1 MAAGDYAVAQ
11 SIWASRPTDLYG
23 RRDRDRLGTVVW
35 GIGVLFEGF
44 ASTSRWRPSR
54 VKPVRRTQ
62 SAVVVKRELV
72 APDVVALTL
81 ADPGGGL
88 LPSWT
93 PGGHIDVAL
102 PSGRRRQYSLCGP
115 PGRRADYRIAVRRIA
130 DGGGGSVEM
139 HDAYGVGDTVEFEG
153 PRNAFYLGTA
163 ERDVLFVIGGIGVT
177 PMLPMIQVA
186 AQRGIDWRA
195 IYAGSSR
202 EYMPFL
208 DEVVAVDPDRVRV
221 WADDEHGRFATVD
234 DLLAG
239 AGATTAVYVCGPTA
253 MLEAVR
259 VARDEHADA
268 PLHYERFSP
277 PPVVD
282 GVPFE
287 LELARSRRVLAVPA
301 NRSALDVMLD
311 RDSGT
316 PYSCRQ
322 GFCGTC
328 KVKVL
333 AGQVDHRGRTAVG
346 DDEMLVCVSRANGD
360 RVVIDA

>member
-1 MAAGDYAVAQ
+1 M
-11 SIWASRPTDLYG
+11 WASRPADLYG
-23 RRDRDRLGTVVW
+23 RRDHDRFGSLLW
-35 GIGVLFEGF
+35 GVRAVFEGF
-44 ASTSRWRPSR
+44 ATVSRWSPAR
-54 VKPVRRTQ
+54 VKLVQRKLT
-62 SAVVVKRELV
+62 AVVTKRELA

-81 ADPGGGL
+81 ADPDGGL

-93 PGGHIDVAL
+93 PGGHIDVLL

-115 PGRRADYRIAVRRIA
+115 PGRRTDYRIAVRRIP
-130 DGGGGSVEM
+130 DGGGGSIEM
-139 HDAYGVGDTVEFEG
+139 HEAFDVGDTLSFEG

-163 ERDVLFVIGGIGVT
+163 ERDALFVIGGIGVT
-177 PMLPMIQVA
+177 PILPMIQAA

-195 IYAGSSR
+195 TYTGRSR
-202 EYMPFL
+202 EYMPLL
-208 DEVVAVDPDRVRV
+208 DEVVSAGPDRVTV
-221 WADDEHGRFATVD
+221 WADDEHGRFATVAE
-234 DLLAG
+234 LLAG
-239 AGATTAVYVCGPTA
+239 AGPATAVYVCGPSA

-259 VARDEHADA
+259 IARDEHAGA

-277 PPVVD
+277 APVVD

-287 LELARSRRVLAVPA
+287 LELARSGQVLAVPA
-301 NRSALDVMLD
+301 NRTALDVMLD
-311 RDSGT
+311 RDPTT

-333 AGQVDHRGRTAVG
+333 AGQADHRGRVAAG
-346 DDEMLVCVSRANGD
+346 DDGMLVCVSRAVGE